1 MGSLATNMEI
11 QGLVILMNL
20 AMRHLGNELGIRQE
34 NKDRQLNLIKEN
46 KDGNWMD
53 LRDRSVSPDR
63 SRFYGRYFV
72 QRQVQGHEEPNQ
84 YAG

>member
-34 NKDRQLNLIKEN
+34 NKDRQLNLIREN
-46 KDGNWMD
+46 KG
-53 LRDRSVSPDR
+53 
-63 SRFYGRYFV
+63 
-72 QRQVQGHEEPNQ
+72 E
-84 YAG
+84 